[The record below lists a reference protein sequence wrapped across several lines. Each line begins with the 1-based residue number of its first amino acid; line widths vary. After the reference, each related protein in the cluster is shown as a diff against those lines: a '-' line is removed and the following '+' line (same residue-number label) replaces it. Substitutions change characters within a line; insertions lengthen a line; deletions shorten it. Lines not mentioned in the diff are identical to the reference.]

1 MNMESVSIFA
11 IELKNT
17 PIGSV
22 SITGTIDKVF
32 SLHFCNLDQLK
43 ERHPGWVP
51 GSGEKSAILCS
62 AADQLREYFAGKRKE
77 FSVDLN
83 FDDRTP
89 FQQHVL
95 AITRQIPYGQTRTYS
110 ELARSAGKPLAARAV
125 GATMASNPIPIFIP
139 CHRVI
144 GSDHSL
150 HGFGAPD
157 GIATKAILLK
167 LEGNNL
173 VGKKLA

>member
-1 MNMESVSIFA
+1 MERVSVYA

-17 PIGSV
+17 PIGSI
-22 SITGTIDKVF
+22 SITGTLDQVF
-32 SLHFCNLDQLK
+32 SLHFCNLAQLI

-51 GSGEKSAILCS
+51 GNGEKSAVLCS
-62 AADQLREYFAGKRKE
+62 AADQIQEYFAGKRKD
-77 FSVDLN
+77 FSIDLN

-95 AITRQIPYGQTRTYS
+95 TITRQIPYGQTTTYS

-125 GATMASNPIPIFIP
+125 GATMANNPIPIFIP

-144 GSDHSL
+144 GSDRSL

-157 GIATKAILLK
+157 GIVTKAILLK
-167 LEGNNL
+167 LEGNYL